1 MQLDED
7 VGKVAQ
13 ATPVMIAKASELFMY
28 SLLEKSLEQARQLQS
43 QRISPYHMKKAILI
57 HEQFDFIRSLVE
69 SIQDESD
76 EPKTKRR
83 RKNDSNAFSH
93 DE

>member
-1 MQLDED
+1 MQKKYTTKFPVARIKKIMQLDED

-43 QRISPYHMKKAILI
+43 QRISPYHMY
-57 HEQFDFIRSLVE
+57 S
-69 SIQDESD
+69 
-76 EPKTKRR
+76 
-83 RKNDSNAFSH
+83 
-93 DE
+93 